1 MAVANAIVTENY
13 FDIDEIQKHLQNVE
27 YIIMAAPAPEQF
39 KDTPI
44 QFSIF
49 LNTQDKLPQ
58 DVQEAVFGKFLE
70 ENGIRNPE
78 KILSQLMP
86 VGFSMSQQDTAMPLL
101 LIKQEDV
108 NSIPYTMMHVYDFL
122 ADSDNFFQAKEE
134 KLTGW
139 SYSYEEKEN

>member
-13 FDIDEIQKHLQNVE
+13 FETDEIQKHLQNVE

-39 KDTPI
+39 KETPI

-49 LNTQDKLPQ
+49 LNTSDKLPQ

-70 ENGIRNPE
+70 ENGIRNPD

-108 NSIPYTMMHVYDFL
+108 NSIPHTLMHVYDFL
-122 ADSDNFFQAKEE
+122 ADSDNFFEARDE

-139 SYSYEEKEN
+139 SYSYNS